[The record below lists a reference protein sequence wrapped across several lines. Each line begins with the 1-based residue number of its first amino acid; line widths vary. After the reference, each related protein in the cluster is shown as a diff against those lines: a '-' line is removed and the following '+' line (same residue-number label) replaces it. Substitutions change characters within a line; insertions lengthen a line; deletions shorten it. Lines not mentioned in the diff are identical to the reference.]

1 MRAPCGTASSDF
13 LKSNAWDF
21 RPLKRCSTVLPA
33 PRPAPAE
40 RHPSQFPAS
49 GVLGGTFRW
58 YHLLGRQVKLFRFYR
73 GHPDIALPFFG
84 RAI

>member
-1 MRAPCGTASSDF
+1 MLGGALDASSYAQGGASMRAPCGTASSDF
-13 LKSNAWDF
+13 LNSNAWDF

-49 GVLGGTFRW
+49 GVL
-58 YHLLGRQVKLFRFYR
+58 
-73 GHPDIALPFFG
+73 
-84 RAI
+84 